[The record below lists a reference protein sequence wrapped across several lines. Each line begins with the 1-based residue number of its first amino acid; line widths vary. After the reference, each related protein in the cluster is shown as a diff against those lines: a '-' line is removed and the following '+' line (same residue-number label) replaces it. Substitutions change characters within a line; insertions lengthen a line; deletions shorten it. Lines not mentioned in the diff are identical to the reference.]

1 MMSSSNK
8 TGRFAARH
16 TMAALLAAG
25 ALGLAAAPAQ
35 AQVPGVDVYVGAGL
49 GVSNADISADDLEVP
64 EFDKKDLGWKAFIGL
79 RASVIGAEIEYINFG
94 KPNGDDAS
102 VKYKGLAGFGLF
114 YLPLPLPFVDVYA
127 KAGLAKV
134 DADLVVDADSFST
147 DDTKF
152 AYGAGVQVKFGSFA
166 VRGEYEKFKLEGA
179 KPSLLSVSFSKS
191 FL

>member
-1 MMSSSNK
+1 MMSSSNN

-16 TMAALLAAG
+16 AMAALLAAG
-25 ALGLAAAPAQ
+25 TLALAAAPAQ
-35 AQVPGVDVYVGAGL
+35 AQVPGVDAYLGVGV

-64 EFDKKDLGWKAFIGL
+64 EFDKKDVGWKAFIGL
-79 RASVIGAEIEYINFG
+79 RASVIGAELEYIDFG
-94 KPNGDDAS
+94 KPNGDTAA
-102 VKYKGLAGFGLF
+102 VKYKGLAAFGLF
-114 YLPLPLPFVDVYA
+114 YAPLPLPFVDIYA

-134 DADLVVDADSFST
+134 DADLQVDASSFST
-147 DDTKF
+147 KDTKF

-166 VRGEYEKFKLEGA
+166 LRGEYEQFKLEGA

>member
-1 MMSSSNK
+1 MSSSNK

-16 TMAALLAAG
+16 AVAALLAAG
-25 ALGLAAAPAQ
+25 TLGLAAAPAQ
-35 AQVPGVDVYVGAGL
+35 AQIPGVDVYLGVGL

-79 RASVIGAEIEYINFG
+79 RASVFGAELEYINFG

-127 KAGLAKV
+127 KAGLARV
-134 DADLVVDADSFST
+134 DADLNVDTDSFST